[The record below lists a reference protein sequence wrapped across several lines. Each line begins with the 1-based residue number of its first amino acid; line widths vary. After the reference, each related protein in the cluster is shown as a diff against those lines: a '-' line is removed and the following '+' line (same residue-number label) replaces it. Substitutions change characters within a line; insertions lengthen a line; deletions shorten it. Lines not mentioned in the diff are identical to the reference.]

1 MIPWSENLQL
11 DPRQVSGTQ
20 PCKSWPWSFET
31 ERSPWQGMTT
41 GMENATWKL
50 GAPIAGWVIVENP
63 IKMDDEIFVPL
74 FSGNLLGH
82 TSITILCHTWGC
94 LRMAMTRKRWKGWG
108 NKAFKFFWSQ
118 FGQVWWDHQVKTGCL
133 KINTGGWIAHEI
145 HHTTCCHTIY
155 I

>member
-50 GAPIAGWVIVENP
+50 GAPIAGWVKPPRPHFNHHL
-63 IKMDDEIFVPL
+63 VPHMGM
-74 FSGNLLGH
+74 SKDGH
-82 TSITILCHTWGC
+82 DKETME
-94 LRMAMTRKRWKGWG
+94 RMRKQG
-108 NKAFKFFWSQ
+108 F
-118 FGQVWWDHQVKTGCL
+118 
-133 KINTGGWIAHEI
+133 
-145 HHTTCCHTIY
+145 
-155 I
+155 